1 MPTARPS
8 SFLDT
13 FLSLLTPRHPTGS
26 AMGRQRSLLTLNRP
40 EQAFIAGR
48 RLLSARTDAVLC
60 ISLAPSVLAERKQ
73 HPQLHV
79 VLMADLVWEV
89 PGDLCLFR
97 VTQRPV
103 SFLKDTLSI
112 GQGAG
117 KGLCTVFLWLSWHPH
132 WLQIC
137 KLLPLWAE
145 KGDFGLGLLPCILS
159 LSTTGPLLH
168 KI

>member
-48 RLLSARTDAVLC
+48 RLLSARTDTVLC

-79 VLMADLVWEV
+79 VLMADLVWGSPRRSLPFQSHPKACQFFERHPV
-89 PGDLCLFR
+89 HRIGSRERSVQFSCGFLGTPIGCR
-97 VTQRPV
+97 SASSCHCGQRR
-103 SFLKDTLSI
+103 
-112 GQGAG
+112 
-117 KGLCTVFLWLSWHPH
+117 
-132 WLQIC
+132 
-137 KLLPLWAE
+137 E
-145 KGDFGLGLLPCILS
+145 ILAWDCC
-159 LSTTGPLLH
+159 H
-168 KI
+168 AF